1 MCTWSPERY
10 PPDTEVAAT
19 FFVVNTYLTLIEQLV
34 RDGRS
39 EREIEQIVK
48 QTVREDVE
56 ALESELDEL
65 PDAA

>member
-1 MCTWSPERY
+1 
-10 PPDTEVAAT
+10 
-19 FFVVNTYLTLIEQLV
+19 VNTYLTLIEQLV

>member
-1 MCTWSPERY
+1 MSTWSPERY

>member
-1 MCTWSPERY
+1 M
-10 PPDTEVAAT
+10 
-19 FFVVNTYLTLIEQLV
+19 NTYLTLIEQLV

-48 QTVREDVE
+48 QTVREDAE
-56 ALESELDEL
+56 ALEPELDEL

>member
-1 MCTWSPERY
+1 MSTWSPERY
-10 PPDTEVAAT
+10 PPDTGVAAT

-48 QTVREDVE
+48 QTVREDAE
-56 ALESELDEL
+56 ALEPELDEL